1 MKEVEK
7 GSQEVEEVG
16 QGSEEVP
23 RVQADGMHDR
33 SGSVEDSMK
42 EVELA
47 PGTLHLHR
55 AGESPSHPN
64 LEEG

>member
-1 MKEVEK
+1 M
-7 GSQEVEEVG
+7 EEVG

-33 SGSVEDSMK
+33 SRSVEDSMK

-47 PGTLHLHR
+47 LRTLVT
-55 AGESPSHPN
+55 
-64 LEEG
+64 